1 MPLGELGLEVLL
13 GLGVALFAANAWIL
27 LRPVVARWTNR
38 QPPPPRYRS
47 TGVVV
52 ALMLAGAV
60 LGAWAL
66 ASLIRG

>member
-13 GLGVALFAANAWIL
+13 GLGVAMFAANAWIL

-38 QPPPPRYRS
+38 PPPPPRYRS
-47 TGVVV
+47 AGMVV

-60 LGAWAL
+60 LGGWAL
-66 ASLIRG
+66 ASLVSS